1 MISDSEIKITGMQ
14 SLIHAL
20 GEVQAERFIT
30 LIRRDDF
37 DYTKWQQTLFNE
49 LSVSELSQEAQN
61 YVNRTY
67 IKQDNL

>member
-1 MISDSEIKITGMQ
+1 MISDSEIKMTGMQ